1 MRAESVPEPTLR
13 RLPIYHGYLVRL
25 RDKGEIMVS
34 ASQLGADLGVHHTQ
48 VRKDLAFTGSE
59 GRPKVGHRIA
69 DLITSIEGFLNWN
82 NATEAFLVG
91 AGRLGTALL
100 GEPSLEKAGVK
111 IVAAFDVSPAKVG
124 QGVRGIP
131 ILPMEKFQSLVGR
144 MHVSI
149 GILAVPAEEAQGT
162 ATLMA
167 ASGIQAIWNL
177 VPVELVVPEG
187 VIVENL
193 RMHSS
198 LAVLSRK
205 LAVKRQALSQESE
218 SA

>member
-1 MRAESVPEPTLR
+1 MRALR
-13 RLPIYHGYLVRL
+13 RLPIYHGYLLRL
-25 RDKGEIMVS
+25 RDKGETMVS

-100 GEPSLEKAGVK
+100 GEASLEKAGVK
-111 IVAAFDVSPAKVG
+111 IVAAFDVSPSKIG
-124 QGVRGIP
+124 QNVRGIP
-131 ILPMEKFQSLVGR
+131 ILPVDKFQGLVGR
-144 MHVSI
+144 MHISI
-149 GILAVPAEEAQGT
+149 GILAVPSEVAQDM
-162 ATLMA
+162 AMLMA
-167 ASGIQAIWNL
+167 ESGIQAIWNL
-177 VPVELVVPEG
+177 VPVELDVPGG
-187 VIVENL
+187 VIVENF

-198 LAVLSRK
+198 LAVISRK
-205 LAVKRQALSQESE
+205 LAVKRQAGPQEV
-218 SA
+218 ATV